1 MLPDIMPESVQ
12 TSRLQS
18 ALDTVESL
26 SLEEQNLLV
35 DILLKRL
42 QRKRQKQLLQEIE
55 EVREEASQGLITFG
69 SIEDFMK
76 ELEA

>member
-1 MLPDIMPESVQ
+1 MPESVQ

-55 EVREEASQGLITFG
+55 EVREEAYQGLITFG